1 MTSRSWSRRGFPQ
14 LLALGFAASGSR
26 LAQAATLSA
35 TFLSVPDCSAT
46 GGGWA
51 CYLPGILRFL
61 SVIAIILAVILVGV
75 IALVIRS
82 YLRMKNDQK
91 LEEDDEKIDS

>member
-1 MTSRSWSRRGFPQ
+1 VSNPLTSRTQLRRWLPL
-14 LLALGFAASGSR
+14 LLALGFAASASR
-26 LAQAATLSA
+26 IAQAATLSA

-61 SVIAIILAVILVGV
+61 SVIAIVLGVILVGV
-75 IALVIRS
+75 VVLAIKS
-82 YLRMKNDQK
+82 YLKTKDN
-91 LEEDDEKIDS
+91 EKIDS

>member
-1 MTSRSWSRRGFPQ
+1 VSNPLTSRTQLRRRFPS
-14 LLALGFAASGSR
+14 LLALGFAASASS
-26 LAQAATLSA
+26 LARAAALS
-35 TFLSVPDCSAT
+35 SVPDCSAT

-75 IALVIRS
+75 VVLAIKS
-82 YLRMKNDQK
+82 YLKTKDN
-91 LEEDDEKIDS
+91 EKIDS